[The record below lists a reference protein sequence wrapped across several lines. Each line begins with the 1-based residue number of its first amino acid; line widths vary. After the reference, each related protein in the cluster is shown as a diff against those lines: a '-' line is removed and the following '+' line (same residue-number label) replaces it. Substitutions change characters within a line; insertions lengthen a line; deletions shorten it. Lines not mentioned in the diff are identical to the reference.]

1 MDLLSG
7 EEGGGGGMQRSFP
20 LLVKEDWRL
29 GLNIDEMV
37 CGSVVSWR
45 RLAACLGFF
54 HEDLLLRVVEDVGEE
69 GS

>member
-1 MDLLSG
+1 
-7 EEGGGGGMQRSFP
+7 MQRSFP
-20 LLVKEDWRL
+20 LSVKEDWRL

-54 HEDLLLRVVEDVGEE
+54 QEDVLLTVIEGVEE
-69 GS
+69 GA

>member
-7 EEGGGGGMQRSFP
+7 AEGGGGGMQRSFP
-20 LLVKEDWRL
+20 LSVKEDWKL

-54 HEDLLLRVVEDVGEE
+54 HEDVLLTVIEGVEE
-69 GS
+69 GA